1 MAITSDY
8 AVPIIDL
15 ESFPEQSKKL
25 IQACEEWG
33 CFRITNHH
41 RILPAPLAAEM
52 KAVTR
57 SLLDLPAEIKR
68 RNTDVIAG
76 SGYMAPSKINPFYE
90 GLGLYDISSSDAVEA
105 FCTQLDASHDQRFFF
120 FFFFFN
126 SLYTKSLL
134 ITVIPLHELGFFGTH
149 KVKFEVVLRDG
160 VSRNAWF
167 YRLLGL
173 VSENYIASL
182 SLYLSK
188 LDSYLIRKTI
198 MKYAEAIHELA
209 MDIMGKLAEAM
220 GLSTLSFED
229 WPCQFRINKYNF
241 TPETVGSTGVQIHT
255 DSGFLTVLQDDE
267 NVGGLEVMN
276 KSGEFVAVEPMLGT
290 LVVNFGDIATIWS
303 NGRFRNVKHRVQCKE
318 ATIRLSIASFLLGP
332 KEALVEAPPELVDS
346 EHPRLYVPFTYKDY
360 RMLRISN
367 NFSAGEALD
376 HVLVNCSQTAQ
387 A

>member
-68 RNTDVIAG
+68 RNTNVIAG
-76 SGYMAPSKINPFYE
+76 SGYMAPSKINPYYE

-134 ITVIPLHELGFFGTH
+134 ITVIPLHELGFC
-149 KVKFEVVLRDG
+149 D
-160 VSRNAWF
+160 
-167 YRLLGL
+167 
-173 VSENYIASL
+173 
-182 SLYLSK
+182 
-188 LDSYLIRKTI
+188 
-198 MKYAEAIHELA
+198 
-209 MDIMGKLAEAM
+209 
-220 GLSTLSFED
+220 
-229 WPCQFRINKYNF
+229 
-241 TPETVGSTGVQIHT
+241 
-255 DSGFLTVLQDDE
+255 
-267 NVGGLEVMN
+267 
-276 KSGEFVAVEPMLGT
+276 
-290 LVVNFGDIATIWS
+290 
-303 NGRFRNVKHRVQCKE
+303 
-318 ATIRLSIASFLLGP
+318 
-332 KEALVEAPPELVDS
+332 
-346 EHPRLYVPFTYKDY
+346 
-360 RMLRISN
+360 
-367 NFSAGEALD
+367 
-376 HVLVNCSQTAQ
+376 
-387 A
+387 